1 MTELE
6 FIPLKTPEGKMCGH
20 ARIAGGYAEVHLRT
34 PLAGRV
40 AVLTATGVTEGP
52 AGGRIAVR
60 GADARVQ
67 ALVGKYEIV
76 PVCPEQLG
84 GLPTPRVPSERRGER
99 VVTAGGRDVTEA
111 YRRGAEAALALCQQ
125 NGCEAAVLK
134 EKSPSC
140 GCGQI
145 YDGTFSRRLIAGDGV
160 TVELF
165 KAHGI
170 VVCGESDVE
179 KL

>member
-1 MTELE
+1 M
-6 FIPLKTPEGKMCGH
+6 IGK
-20 ARIAGGYAEVHLRT
+20 V
-34 PLAGRV
+34 
-40 AVLTATGVTEGP
+40 
-52 AGGRIAVR
+52 
-60 GADARVQ
+60 
-67 ALVGKYEIV
+67 
-76 PVCPEQLG
+76 
-84 GLPTPRVPSERRGER
+84 
-99 VVTAGGRDVTEA
+99 
-111 YRRGAEAALALCQQ
+111 GAETPSIIEEIYDKLTDGEPDDDQTVSA
-125 NGCEAAVLK
+125 LK

>member
-1 MTELE
+1 
-6 FIPLKTPEGKMCGH
+6 
-20 ARIAGGYAEVHLRT
+20 
-34 PLAGRV
+34 
-40 AVLTATGVTEGP
+40 
-52 AGGRIAVR
+52 
-60 GADARVQ
+60 
-67 ALVGKYEIV
+67 
-76 PVCPEQLG
+76 
-84 GLPTPRVPSERRGER
+84 
-99 VVTAGGRDVTEA
+99 VTEA

-145 YDGTFSRRLIAGDGV
+145 YDGTFSRRLTEGDGV

-170 VVCGESDVE
+170 VVCGESDEE

>member
-1 MTELE
+1 MDKL
-6 FIPLKTPEGKMCGH
+6 LVSACLLGTPCRYDGKSK
-20 ARIAGGYAEVHLRT
+20 AD
-34 PLAGRV
+34 
-40 AVLTATGVTEGP
+40 
-52 AGGRIAVR
+52 GRI
-60 GADARVQ
+60 Q
-67 ALVGKYEIV
+67 ALAGKYEFI

-84 GLPTPRVPSERRGER
+84 GLPTPRVPSERQVER
-99 VVTAGGRDVTEA
+99 VVTADGRDVTAE
-111 YRRGAEAALALCQQ
+111 YRRGAEAALALCLQ
-125 NGCEAAVLK
+125 NGCKAAVLK

-160 TVELF
+160 TAELF

-170 VVCGESDVE
+170 FVCGESDAE